1 MRERDD
7 KNQVIE
13 MEKSTERKPDRQGW
27 HKIIRPRERLL
38 RLDIRELWAYR
49 YMVMIL
55 IRRDFVTQY
64 KQTILGPAWAI
75 IRPLLT
81 TLVFTIFFG
90 NLAKLTTADAVI
102 TDDTVLPGFVFY
114 MLGTVIWDYFS
125 SVVNETSMTFQ
136 SNFQI
141 MGKVYFPR
149 QIMPVTIALSKLT
162 SFVIQFALFVV
173 IYLVC
178 VFRGTAVVHVS
189 WTIILFP
196 LLLFQ
201 TMMLGM
207 CFGAIISSLTVK
219 YRDLSMLL
227 GFFMQV
233 WRYGSPFAY
242 GLMLIPASWLSIYM
256 LNPFTPIITTI
267 RYIMFGTGYFNWAF
281 YLLSWAVIIALA
293 VVSLAVFNKTERN
306 FIDTV

>member
-1 MRERDD
+1 MEEKRES
-7 KNQVIE
+7 KQNQNNWYKV
-13 MEKSTERKPDRQGW
+13 
-27 HKIIRPRERLL
+27 IRPKEPLL
-38 RLDIRELWAYR
+38 RLNVRELWAYR
-49 YMVMIL
+49 YMSMIL
-55 IRRDFVTQY
+55 IKRDFVTQY
-64 KQTILGPAWAI
+64 KQTVLGPAWAI

-90 NLAKLTTADAVI
+90 NLAKLSTADAPSAE
-102 TDDTVLPGFVFY
+102 DLVLPAFVFY
-114 MLGTVIWDYFS
+114 MLGTVVWDYFAA
-125 SVVNETSMTFQ
+125 VVNETSTTFQ

-149 QIMPVTIALSKLT
+149 QIMPITIALSKLT
-162 SFVIQFALFVV
+162 SFVVQFALFLAIYV
-173 IYLVC
+173 IC
-178 VFRGTAVVHVS
+178 IINGSAVVHLS
-189 WTIILFP
+189 WNVILFP

-207 CFGAIISSLTVK
+207 SFGAIISSLTVK

-242 GLMLIPASWLSIYM
+242 GLMLIPAGWQSLYM
-256 LNPFTPIITTI
+256 LNPLTPIVTTM
-267 RYIMFGTGYFNWAF
+267 RYIIFGTGYFNWFF
-281 YLLSWAVIIALA
+281 YLLSWAVIIAL
-293 VVSLAVFNKTERN
+293 SLVGLVVFNKTERN